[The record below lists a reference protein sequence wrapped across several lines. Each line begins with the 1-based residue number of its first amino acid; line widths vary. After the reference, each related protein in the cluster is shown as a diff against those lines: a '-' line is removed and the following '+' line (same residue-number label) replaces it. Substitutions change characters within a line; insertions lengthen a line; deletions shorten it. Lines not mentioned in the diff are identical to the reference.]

1 MKRYQLNLISV
12 VIILVIISLA
22 FIIYYQYS
30 MNVKEQ
36 QENLIFENF
45 INNLQNLENTI
56 NSTQGAYYVKVDIPS
71 GVILYANG
79 TELIIQYNN
88 NNYTINFYENV
99 TLYNNNQ
106 NVNFLYPNN
115 YIYVVNTNN
124 TVFITTNLQSS
135 ITILSEYLPSGTL
148 IYINQGNSQ
157 NNNNNNNQNNGG
169 NSNNNNGGSNQGNNN
184 NNNNQNNQN
193 NGGNSNQTNQT
204 NQTNNNNQNVQCL
217 FQYTGQTNFFWGD
230 VNGNNYLPPI
240 GDQGNCG
247 DCWAFASANDIAS
260 IYMIRNNQ
268 PNEGLTLSP
277 AYLAIECNNGYPN
290 APSYCNYNMGCNG
303 GWPYPAIAFTS
314 QYGIPPDPGWGYYDS
329 TLANC
334 SENNDQSYPGDICN
348 QNYNGPN
355 HPLYYPQDFIDLEQ
369 NGPLTD
375 QHVIQDLL
383 CYGPLAAAGFLGGS
397 GGSNPNIDPQQVV
410 PGTGHAMLLVG
421 YTTGDSTYSQL
432 CQEVYGTPDCWI
444 FENQWGDNSTCIVVT
459 TNGIPYNVPI
469 SPAQCS
475 ELYQNYLDCN
485 TYLQLA
491 LNTQIVECGGVYWM
505 QDGYLLVPFDQSP
518 YGLTF
523 IGTPFSGLIYGDL
536 VAIQNV
542 TLL

>member
-30 MNVKEQ
+30 INVKEQ

-45 INNLQNLENTI
+45 INSLQNLENTI
-56 NSTQGAYYVKVDIPS
+56 NSIQGTYYVKFNIPN
-71 GVILYANG
+71 GVLLYSND

-88 NNYTINFYENV
+88 NNYTINFQNKTV
-99 TLYNNNQ
+99 ILYNNNQ

-115 YIYVVNTNN
+115 YVYVVNTNN
-124 TVFITTNLQSS
+124 TVFITTNFQNS
-135 ITILSEYLPSGTL
+135 IAILNEYLP
-148 IYINQGNSQ
+148 NGNLVYVNPENI
-157 NNNNNNNQNNGG
+157 NNNNVGYTNQNNQNNVGNSNNGG
-169 NSNNNNGGSNQGNNN
+169 NSNSNNGGSNQGNN
-184 NNNNQNNQN
+184 
-193 NGGNSNQTNQT
+193 
-204 NQTNNNNQNVQCL
+204 NNNNQNVQCL
-217 FQYTGQTNFFWGD
+217 FQYTGQANFFWGD

-277 AYLAIECNNGYPN
+277 AYIAIECNNGSAN
-290 APSYCNYNMGCNG
+290 APSYCYNNIGCNG
-303 GWPYPAIAFTS
+303 GFAYPAILFTS
-314 QYGIPPDPGWGYYDS
+314 QYGIPPDKEWSYYDS

-334 SENNDQSYPGDICN
+334 SEKIYQNYKNYPGDVCN
-348 QNYNGPN
+348 QNYNGPDS
-355 HPLYYPQDFIDLEQ
+355 PLYYPQGVIFLTQ
-369 NGPLTD
+369 SGPLTD
-375 QHVIQDLL
+375 QQIIQDLL
-383 CYGPLAAAGFLGGS
+383 CYGPLAAGGILAGV
-397 GGSNPNIDPQQVV
+397 GGSNPNIYPQYIV
-410 PGTGHAMLLVG
+410 PDTAHAMLLVG
-421 YTTGDSTYSQL
+421 YTTGNTIYSQL

-444 FENQWGDNSTCIVVT
+444 FENQWGDNSTCIVFT
-459 TNGIPYNVPI
+459 TNGIPYIVQINPI
-469 SPAQCS
+469 QCS

-485 TYLQLA
+485 AYLQLA
-491 LNTQIVECGGVYWM
+491 FNTQMIECGGVYWM

-523 IGTPFSGLIYGDL
+523 PYYI

-542 TLL
+542 TLSQ